1 MSVLRE
7 VLAELLSMFC
17 ADVWITLPVL
27 FALAF
32 LAGLLGL
39 GVLPALW
46 AGPVL
51 TLLVLAILLLALL
64 REARG

>member
-7 VLAELLSMFC
+7 VLAELLSMFW

-64 REARG
+64 REARR